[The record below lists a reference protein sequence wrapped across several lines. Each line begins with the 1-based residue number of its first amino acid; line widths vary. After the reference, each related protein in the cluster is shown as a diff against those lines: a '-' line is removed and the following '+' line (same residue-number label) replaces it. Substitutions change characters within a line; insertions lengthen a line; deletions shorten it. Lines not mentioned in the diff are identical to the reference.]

1 VLSVISILG
10 DVAMAAA
17 GLGVLY
23 MLTAIFA
30 VRRFAA
36 KPHVPATSRPPVT
49 LLKPVCGDDPGLYE
63 NLKSFCT
70 QDYGDVQVVIG
81 AHRAADPAVP
91 VVQKLIADLP
101 DADITLVIDGQLA
114 GSNFKVCNLANMMA
128 AARHDLLVLAD
139 SDMRVGP
146 DYLATIVAPLEDE
159 AVGLVTCLYSGRPAG
174 GLWSKLG
181 CGFINYGFLPSV
193 LVGLLIGAGDGCF
206 GATIALRRKTLERV
220 GGFAALAHQ
229 LADDYMLG
237 SLVRSLG
244 LKVVVSS
251 YVVENQVLE
260 PTLSALVAH
269 ELRWNRTIRSIT
281 PMGLAASMVTHPVA
295 LATLALPLS
304 EFNPIAGLIF
314 ALSLAGRMALVYTC
328 DGVFG
333 LTPLKARL
341 VPIRDALSFG
351 LLIASFCGQRIVWR
365 DHRFQVNQGGELT
378 FEGDPLA

>member
-1 VLSVISILG
+1 
-10 DVAMAAA
+10 MAAA
-17 GLGVLY
+17 GLGVVYL
-23 MLTAIFA
+23 LTAIFA

-36 KPHVPATSRPPVT
+36 TPRVLAGSRPAVT

-63 NLKSFCT
+63 NLRSFCT

-81 AHRAADPAVP
+81 AHRASDPAVP
-91 VVQKLIADLP
+91 IVQRLIADLP
-101 DADITLVIDGQLA
+101 GADITLVIDGQLA
-114 GSNFKVCNLANMMA
+114 GSNFKVCNLSNMMA

-146 DYLATIVAPLEDE
+146 DYLATVVAPLEDE
-159 AVGLVTCLYSGRPAG
+159 AVGLVTCLYSGRPVG
-174 GLWSKLG
+174 GIWSRLG

-193 LVGLLIGAGDGCF
+193 LVGRLIGAGDGCF
-206 GATIALRRKTLERV
+206 GASIALRRKTLDRV

-229 LADDYMLG
+229 LADDYVLG

-244 LKVVVSS
+244 LKVVISS
-251 YVVENQVLE
+251 YVVENQVME
-260 PTLSALVAH
+260 PTLPALISH

-281 PMGLAASMVTHPVA
+281 PLGLAASTVTHPLA

-304 EFNPIAGLIF
+304 GFNLVAGLIF
-314 ALSLAGRMALVYTC
+314 ALSLAARMGLVYTC

-333 LTPLKARL
+333 LTPLAARL
-341 VPIRDALSFG
+341 VPIRDVLSFG

-365 DHRFQVNQGGELT
+365 DRSFQVNQGGELT